1 MAEIKIL
8 VEGYV
13 ADEEGGHSCSTIT
26 LVRDKDIVMIVD
38 PGSVKDQKII
48 VDALKK
54 EGLGVGNINIVCTT
68 HSHTDHYMS
77 MGMFPNAKVLDYH
90 GWWIRDVWKKRGNKV
105 SDDIEIVETPGHRKD
120 SITLL
125 VKTDQGKI
133 AICGDVFWKKDY
145 PKTPEDDPYADDR
158 KTLKKTRKKV
168 LEMADYIIPG
178 HGRIF
183 RVKN

>member
-1 MAEIKIL
+1 
-8 VEGYV
+8 
-13 ADEEGGHSCSTIT
+13 
-26 LVRDKDIVMIVD
+26 
-38 PGSVKDQKII
+38 
-48 VDALKK
+48 
-54 EGLGVGNINIVCTT
+54 
-68 HSHTDHYMS
+68 
-77 MGMFPNAKVLDYH
+77 
-90 GWWIRDVWKKRGNKV
+90 
-105 SDDIEIVETPGHRKD
+105 
-120 SITLL
+120 